1 MIKINSYS
9 KQSNTIIKGKRVTPF
24 CFKYTGQRESMISL
38 YVFVEYVQRLESLF
52 QQDKMNVSFGEMARL
67 ISRNTLRSDNISA
80 LEWG

>member
-1 MIKINSYS
+1 
-9 KQSNTIIKGKRVTPF
+9 
-24 CFKYTGQRESMISL
+24 MISL